1 MRLHYY
7 APPVHNSYCVG
18 IHNGHG
24 FGALF
29 GKLFSKVASKTVAK
43 AAVSAA
49 KSAGKK
55 ALTVVAKKGVQF
67 AKEAA
72 KEGLKQAAEIGTE
85 LATAK
90 INSLAD
96 SAINK
101 NLPPEIVQSIR
112 DIATRG
118 VGAAGT
124 AVQTLGTQ
132 KVHRLIDRG
141 SAKAE
146 NLGSRLI
153 DKGENWVGN
162 RLIDRLPGGTDAA
175 TTATAIAA
183 QTRPKQPPH
192 PTTTAATTTTR
203 KRKKKPSKKVV
214 KSKKRKTTATTT
226 TKKNHSLANILDSA

>member
-1 MRLHYY
+1 MMRLKYY

-24 FGALF
+24 FGSVFA
-29 GKLFSKVASKTVAK
+29 KIFSKVAAKTAAK

-55 ALTVVAKKGVQF
+55 ALAVAAKKGVQL
-67 AKEAA
+67 AKQAA

-101 NLPPEIVQSIR
+101 NLPPSVVHSIR
-112 DIATRG
+112 DVATRG

-124 AVQTLGTQ
+124 AVQSLGTQ

-141 SAKAE
+141 SARAE
-146 NLGSRLI
+146 NL
-153 DKGENWVGN
+153 GN
-162 RLIDRLPGGTDAA
+162 RLIDRLPGGVASPSNT
-175 TTATAIAA
+175 IVGI
-183 QTRPKQPPH
+183 P
-192 PTTTAATTTTR
+192 TTTTR
-203 KRKKKPSKKVV
+203 KRKRKKPQQHQQRGKPK
-214 KSKKRKTTATTT
+214 KKRRR
-226 TKKNHSLANILDSA
+226 TKENQSLANILDEA